1 MLHRVTS
8 AAFLLAL
15 LFSVPFF
22 SACVPAAKES
32 STTLAELN
40 GATPSPAPV
49 AAHAPPASMLTLE
62 ELLAKGTLGPEGRSI
77 VSGFWGYTRDQPCVM
92 GNPFAGT
99 DREYAFI
106 PLEYEFAKLRFMQEF
121 SQTPPKGERFVMVG
135 MRRDHQALI
144 SKGDRKYD
152 KLTLTALMVHERD
165 WPELGRRFT
174 DREEAAKNPVDTN
187 DPRMVQKTQ
196 EFWFDITAPF
206 THNAGLLTKN
216 LKRPS

>member
-1 MLHRVTS
+1 MLHHAAS
-8 AAFLLAL
+8 AAFAL
-15 LFSVPFF
+15 VLFF
-22 SACVPAAKES
+22 SIPLVSACTPVGGES
-32 STTLAELN
+32 SATLSKLDSAN
-40 GATPSPAPV
+40 VSPAP
-49 AAHAPPASMLTLE
+49 AATHTPPASMLTLE

-77 VSGFWGYTRDQPCVM
+77 VSGFWGYTQDQPCVM
-92 GNPFAGT
+92 GNPFADT

-135 MRRDHQALI
+135 MRRDRQELV
-144 SKGDRKYD
+144 SKGGRKYD

-165 WPELGRRFT
+165 WPELGSRFT
-174 DREEAAKNPVDTN
+174 DKEEAAKNPVDID

-206 THNAGLLTKN
+206 AHNAGLLGKS
-216 LKRPS
+216 LKKPS

>member
-1 MLHRVTS
+1 MSHRAVS

-15 LFSVPFF
+15 LFSIAFV
-22 SACVPAAKES
+22 SACVSTGKES
-32 STTLAELN
+32 STTLAKLDDAS
-40 GATPSPAPV
+40 GSPAP
-49 AAHAPPASMLTLE
+49 AAARTPSAAMLTLE
-62 ELLAKGTLGPEGRSI
+62 ELLTKGTLGPEGRSI
-77 VSGFWGYTRDQPCVM
+77 VSGFWGYTQDQPCVM

-121 SQTPPKGERFVMVG
+121 SQTPPKGERFVLVG
-135 MRRDHQALI
+135 MRRDQQALI
-144 SKGDRKYD
+144 NKGDRKYD

-165 WPELGRRFT
+165 WPELGKRFT
-174 DREEAAKNPVDTN
+174 DKEEAAKNPVDTN

-196 EFWFDITAPF
+196 DFWFDITAPF
-206 THNAGLLTKN
+206 AHNAGLPGKS